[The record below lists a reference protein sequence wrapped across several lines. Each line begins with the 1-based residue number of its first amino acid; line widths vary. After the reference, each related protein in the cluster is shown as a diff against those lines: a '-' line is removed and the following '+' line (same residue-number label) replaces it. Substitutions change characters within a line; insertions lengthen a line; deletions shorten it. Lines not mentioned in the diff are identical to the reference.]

1 MEKGLIWSNEAGR
14 QHLMSWLAVLTFDY
28 WTIFP
33 FPGIF
38 LEYILPIFLNFFF
51 GKHVLV
57 PKQAKEEQGNHWLRL
72 TLA

>member
-1 MEKGLIWSNEAGR
+1 MNGERFDMEQRGR
-14 QHLMSWLAVLTFDY
+14 ASASHVMVGCTFDY